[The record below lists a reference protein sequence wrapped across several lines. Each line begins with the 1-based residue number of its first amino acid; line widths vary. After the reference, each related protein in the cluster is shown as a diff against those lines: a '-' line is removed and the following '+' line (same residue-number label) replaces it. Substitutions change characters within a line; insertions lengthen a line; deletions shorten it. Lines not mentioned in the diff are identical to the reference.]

1 VSRTKGSHDEYR
13 YGATLDEIAAHFG
26 KTREWARQEVEK
38 ALSKVRKVGNL
49 EAFKDLVNR

>member
-38 ALSKVRKVGNL
+38 ALSKVRKAGNL